1 MAKTLFNIQHTT
13 QEISIDKDSF
23 KSNNNYNSHI
33 LSFDCVLNL
42 RIDKRQGY
50 DNSAFELINYNAKL
64 IAGHSQVYCGESFGH
79 LSIRVK
85 GDNECRIYP
94 EFFLSL
100 ETIHAIEKIRKS
112 DINFKLDLSFQIA
125 NYSTLTVNN
134 TKSIDIVTSFT
145 NTGCRIETEIP
156 QSKWVSELL
165 PNLGY
170 NETRLIEIANYN
182 HLLGDAYES
191 SVKEMEAANEYFIKG
206 DYDKTVAH
214 CRAAVEAVKKK
225 LDVIK
230 ESLVSRSEK
239 DWVKS
244 VYESTYDW
252 LEKMTKSTFVL
263 SSKSH
268 HYPSLGHFSRD
279 QAEIIKV
286 ITLGIV
292 AFAGRIQKD
301 DKNVVD
307 LPSE

>member
-1 MAKTLFNIQHTT
+1 MAKTSFSIKNYS

-33 LSFDCVLNL
+33 LTFDCVLNL
-42 RIDKRQGY
+42 RFDKHKGS
-50 DNSAFELINYNAKL
+50 DNNGFELINYNAKL
-64 IAGHSQVYCGESFGH
+64 IAGQNQVYCGETFGH
-79 LSIRVK
+79 LSIRVT
-85 GDNECRIYP
+85 GDQERRFYI

-112 DINFKLDLSFQIA
+112 DIKFKLELSFQTA
-125 NYSTLTVNN
+125 HYRLLMLTNN
-134 TKSIDIVTSFT
+134 TYIDVVTSFSDD
-145 NTGCRIETEIP
+145 GCRLEAEIP

-292 AFAGRIQKD
+292 AFAGRIQKE
-301 DKNVVD
+301 DKND
-307 LPSE
+307 IQLPSE